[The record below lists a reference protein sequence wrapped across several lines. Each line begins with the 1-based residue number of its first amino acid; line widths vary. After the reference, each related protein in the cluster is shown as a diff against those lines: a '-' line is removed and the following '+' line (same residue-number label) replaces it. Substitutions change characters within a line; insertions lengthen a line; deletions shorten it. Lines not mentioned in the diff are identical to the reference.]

1 MVSFR
6 STNASTYCSRQ
17 PLSADTVIGS
27 LEYLGCAAI
36 FVAALIALL
45 VRSVMA
51 FISITT
57 TDRGSVLPLK
67 NGATDLM
74 QRREYEVSEHRV
86 LIRGFEAAVDGC
98 GIGVGTGAEAVVG
111 AEAGGCGLTQMT
123 GLKKM
128 MQQKNFFYSGIIIQ
142 QESVNH
148 ISNVKDNATNISKFF
163 MNPRHRRHSVRLR
176 RKTGVTFIVIIRG
189 VNNKVF
195 GRVDFVNRN
204 IIHGL
209 FQAFKASPCSSRKAF
224 RPDTIFGSWEY
235 LGSRPSLFRCVVLD
249 DCGIVLLP
257 QTVIYEDCESME
269 KEDYEIFVAQ
279 DSTNCV
285 VAVVDDE
292 PPLLPQQVGVDKTM
306 EVRATCGSPI
316 FDHEKITTILEGLS
330 IGSKTFVI
338 VLTMSHDPIT
348 LDGVV
353 SLLLDVELEQKGFDQ
368 FEGLSLSASVAEGLR
383 RPSQSFGSQG
393 GRSQGHQEDRGVV
406 YDFSANCVAKMVTL
420 LTGVGTVQGKWFIDS
435 EVTHHVTTKPG
446 DALDEADY
454 SGADK

>member
-6 STNASTYCSRQ
+6 ATNASPYCSRQ

-27 LEYLGCAAI
+27 LEYLGPAAI

-128 MQQKNFFYSGIIIQ
+128 MQQKSIR
-142 QESVNH
+142 V
-148 ISNVKDNATNISKFF
+148 
-163 MNPRHRRHSVRLR
+163 R
-176 RKTGVTFIVIIRG
+176 RKTIVT
-189 VNNKVF
+189 
-195 GRVDFVNRN
+195 DFVIVQGLKNLGLDGVVFRN
-204 IIHGL
+204 QSRIHGF
-209 FQAFKASPCSSRKAF
+209 FQSHQSIIACFKRSKHRHTVHGRLLDRILSSDHGSFRVAAFSVA
-224 RPDTIFGSWEY
+224 
-235 LGSRPSLFRCVVLD
+235 LVVF
-249 DCGIVLLP
+249 LLP
-257 QTVIYEDCESME
+257 LMIMMSRALAVGDNCESME

-420 LTGVGTVQGKWFIDS
+420 LTGVGTVQGKWFIES